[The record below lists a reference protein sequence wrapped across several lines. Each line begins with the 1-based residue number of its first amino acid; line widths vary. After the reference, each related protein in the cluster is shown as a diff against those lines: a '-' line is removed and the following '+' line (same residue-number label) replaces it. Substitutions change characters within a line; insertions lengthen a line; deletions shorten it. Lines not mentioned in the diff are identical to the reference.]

1 MLPSREGSHG
11 SRLSFTN
18 GMKAWVRDKVQLRTV
33 DSEPLCSA
41 EGRTNDR
48 NLSRQPE
55 KSHTVPIP
63 DKDPLLEKSLERDY
77 KHPTRNKKGYDL
89 FRVLKTL
96 WVKFSFKNQTQVGL
110 EAIFIT

>member
-41 EGRTNDR
+41 EGRTND
-48 NLSRQPE
+48 
-55 KSHTVPIP
+55 
-63 DKDPLLEKSLERDY
+63 
-77 KHPTRNKKGYDL
+77 
-89 FRVLKTL
+89 
-96 WVKFSFKNQTQVGL
+96 
-110 EAIFIT
+110 

>member
-1 MLPSREGSHG
+1 MLASWEGLYG
-11 SRLSFTN
+11 SGLSFTN
-18 GMKAWVRDKVQLRTV
+18 GMKVRVRDKVQLRTV

-63 DKDPLLEKSLERDY
+63 DKDPLLEKSLERDD
-77 KHPTRNKKGYDL
+77 KHMTRNKRGSDL
-89 FRVLKTL
+89 FRVMKTL
-96 WVKFSFKNQTQVGL
+96 WVKFRTQVGL